1 MVHILEKAKIQNGR
15 LNAKTVSNGGGNAQS
30 RFADRYQPLL
40 LLCGTLTARFTL
52 IHCLIST
59 KWSAQHKTD
68 SAELRLY
75 SGVGEDCYVKNTR
88 RRIIFRTFFS
98 PNSLHGSYKQA
109 WSRRRLGR
117 LRWLRTLNQIRLFSM
132 RCG

>member
-1 MVHILEKAKIQNGR
+1 MEKAKIQNGR

-30 RFADRYQPLL
+30 RFTDRYQPLL

-75 SGVGEDCYVKNTR
+75 LGVGEDCYVKNTR
-88 RRIIFRTFFS
+88 RRIKI
-98 PNSLHGSYKQA
+98 
-109 WSRRRLGR
+109 GR
-117 LRWLRTLNQIRLFSM
+117 AHV
-132 RCG
+132 